1 VCHAKAIAHKNTYA
15 LRLTVVWQILSQRK
29 VYRLSRK
36 KTQTLTAM
44 YKYLLLLDLIIGIA
58 LWKFSDKIKNQVL
71 RTFII
76 LLAGWC
82 VLAGGLNLILW
93 ICLK

>member
-1 VCHAKAIAHKNTYA
+1 
-15 LRLTVVWQILSQRK
+15 
-29 VYRLSRK
+29 
-36 KTQTLTAM
+36 M